1 MANIPFCYLYEMEY
15 SVFLREHIDSVV
27 ALTDAE
33 FDMVLSCFKPLSVS
47 KKAMV
52 INGGKLVNSEFLVV
66 KGCLKSFTE
75 DDSGKEFIV
84 QFAMENWWI
93 SDYPAY
99 FKQNKAT
106 ICVQALENCFLLELS
121 REDKI
126 KMCDEIPKM
135 HIFFG
140 QKSFSGYVALQQ
152 RVLSM
157 MKNSAK
163 EKYELLLHQYPVL
176 FQRVSKT
183 LIAHYLG
190 VSRETLSRL
199 SK

>member
-1 MANIPFCYLYEMEY
+1 MEY
-15 SVFLREHIDSVV
+15 FSFLRQHIDSII
-27 ALTDAE
+27 ALTDDE
-33 FDMVLSCFKPLSVS
+33 FETILPFFKPVSVS
-47 KKAMV
+47 KKKMI
-52 INGGKLVNSEFLVV
+52 INGGQDVGSEFLVV

-75 DDSGKEFIV
+75 DDSGKEYIV

-99 FKQNKAT
+99 YKQTKAT
-106 ICVQALENCFLLELS
+106 ICVQALEDCSLLELS
-121 REDKI
+121 RDAKI
-126 KMCDEIPKM
+126 KMCSEIPKM
-135 HIFFG
+135 YIFFG

-152 RVLSM
+152 RVLSL